1 MRFGI
6 HSGPVT
12 AGVLRGD
19 KQRFQLFGDTVNTG
33 TTSFNCLQSKIH
45 QYFLSNDTHICF
57 YLVRSTQRLGLKI
70 LVNQT

>member
-19 KQRFQLFGDTVNTG
+19 KQRFQLFADTGNTG
-33 TTSFNCLQSKIH
+33 TISFNFIKAKFTTISCPLT
-45 QYFLSNDTHICF
+45 LLCF
-57 YLVRSTQRLGLKI
+57 YLNLSTQRQGLKI